1 MQTLYHGKTRFEREQ
16 IVFVVECILV
26 AALDRISDGLP
37 DCIDYADRVAA
48 VNGYHTDAKNLL
60 SYEEGALE
68 SAGMALGAFYAQL
81 TGDGLGIGDALAC
94 ADHVDDACRKLVAAA
109 WADEGLAVRQRLV
122 QLHGHTFHRT
132 DLYPDFPN
140 SRRHAE
146 RFVEATFGQSYFLE
160 ESVTS
165 TQQNDLTEA
174 RTKAA
179 DGVFEAYDFGEDIVL
194 DHDGWSIDYDE
205 LQKVVYFENP
215 KGGDSIARTFY
226 VKFAPTGIMPINFGT
241 M

>member
-1 MQTLYHGKTRFEREQ
+1 MQSLYRGEKRFDREQ

-26 AALDRISDGLP
+26 AALDRIADGLP
-37 DCIDYADRVAA
+37 DCIDYADRIAA
-48 VNGYHTDAKNLL
+48 VNGYHTDPKNLL

-68 SAGMALGAFYAQL
+68 SAGMALGVVYGQL

-94 ADHVDDACRKLVAAA
+94 ADHFDDACRKLVATA

-122 QLHGHTFHRT
+122 HLHGQTFHRT
-132 DLYPDFPN
+132 DLYPGFPD

-146 RFVEATFGQSYFLE
+146 RFVEATFEQNYFQE

-165 TQQNDLTEA
+165 IEQDVLSDA

-179 DGVFEAYDFGEDIVL
+179 DTIFEAFDFGNEVVL

-205 LQKVVYFENP
+205 LQKVVFFENP
-215 KGGDSIARTFY
+215 EGGDSIAQTFY
-226 VKFAPTGIMPINFGT
+226 VKFAPKGIMPIGFGT